1 MMMEWILLQECN
13 MQGFRQIYRTAP
25 QSRIGDGTV
34 HSSSNIIYKHQ
45 SSYHVNLSFTYG
57 CCVYTEVFYRCN
69 LATCN
74 VSLLK
79 RCVIFCLCLQP
90 GHTLPSSATSWYD

>member
-57 CCVYTEVFYRCN
+57 CCVYTEVFCKIAAIETHCFIAATFLIYLSLTFA
-69 LATCN
+69 LALGGFT
-74 VSLLK
+74 VFSIL
-79 RCVIFCLCLQP
+79 
-90 GHTLPSSATSWYD
+90 